1 MVEEDLSTEVSR
13 ATLSH
18 HRSGNN
24 QGMGGDRE
32 GAEREAISLGILV
45 TWCTLSTSLPVS
57 VQTYSSI
64 FTGQFAVV

>member
-1 MVEEDLSTEVSR
+1 MQRYLELRCHITDQ
-13 ATLSH
+13 
-18 HRSGNN
+18 GNN
-24 QGMGGDRE
+24 QDMGGDRE